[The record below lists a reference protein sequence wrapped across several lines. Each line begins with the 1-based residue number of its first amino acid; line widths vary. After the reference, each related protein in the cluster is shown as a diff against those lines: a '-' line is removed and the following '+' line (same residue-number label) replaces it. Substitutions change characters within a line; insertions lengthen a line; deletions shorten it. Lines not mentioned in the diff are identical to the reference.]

1 MNQALYM
8 HFIKEV
14 KMKLTKLQKK
24 ILIVL
29 IILCILTPI
38 GIFLPLFFNAGDAW
52 GEWSAETLN
61 DLLGYVPHGLSKYA
75 DIWKAPM
82 PDYTI
87 DSNDESVVHQSGYYI
102 VSGIFGASITYI
114 FTLILSKLIIKN
126 GK

>member
-1 MNQALYM
+1 
-8 HFIKEV
+8 
-14 KMKLTKLQKK
+14 MKLTKLQKK

-87 DSNDESVVHQSGYYI
+87 DSNNESVVHQSGYYI